1 MQCIV
6 QCEFLSQELTAASI
20 KRSQGLSVVWEGHE

>member
-20 KRSQGLSVVWEGHE
+20 TQSQRWEGHE